1 MYNMVEIGKSEG
13 CTQGSFWMFKI
24 KKIKPHYAA
33 QLLNILSYHRI
44 SIAVARL
51 VLFSYLIVFN
61 VGEFIT
67 PEN

>member
-1 MYNMVEIGKSEG
+1 MIEIGKSEG
-13 CTQGSFWMFKI
+13 CTQRSFWMFKI

-44 SIAVARL
+44 SLAVIRL
-51 VLFSYLIVFN
+51 ELFISLIVFN
-61 VGEFIT
+61 VGKLIT